1 MIAKPISP
9 KPLLS
14 PLKGKRVVI
23 TRAVTQADELAEM
36 LRERYAEP
44 LLYPCIAVAPPE
56 DTTLLDQ
63 SIYDAVQG
71 QFNWLVVTSSNAV
84 NTLADRLQALNL
96 PESALA
102 AIRTAAV
109 GLATAKAA
117 INRLKVNV
125 HSVPEETCASALA
138 DALPSLE
145 GKRVWL
151 PQSDIAKP
159 GLAQTLKANG
169 ADVVAV
175 SAYRTIVGSGGV
187 DLPALLKA
195 KMVDA
200 ITFTSPSTVR
210 NFLWRLIEE
219 GGSTQELD
227 GVALACI
234 GAVTLASARDCGLC
248 VPMIVS
254 PPSVHNLVH
263 SLEEFFA

>member
-1 MIAKPISP
+1 MMTKPTPP
-9 KPLLS
+9 KQLLS

-23 TRAVTQADELAEM
+23 TRAAAQADELAEL
-36 LRERYAEP
+36 LRARYAEP
-44 LLYPCIAVAPPE
+44 LLYPCIAIAPPE
-56 DTTLLDQ
+56 DTTMLDK

-71 QFNWLVVTSSNAV
+71 QFDWLVVTSSNAV
-84 NTLADRLQALNL
+84 NALADRLQALEL
-96 PESALA
+96 PASALA

-125 HSVPEETCASALA
+125 QSLPEETCASALA
-138 DALPSLE
+138 DALPRLD

-151 PQSDIAKP
+151 PQADIAKP
-159 GLAQTLKANG
+159 GLAQTLSGKG
-169 ADVVAV
+169 ATVVAMT
-175 SAYRTIVGSGGV
+175 AYRTIVGNGGV

-195 KMVDA
+195 KIVDA
-200 ITFTSPSTVR
+200 ITFTSPLTVR

-234 GAVTLASARDCGLC
+234 GGLTLASARDCGLC